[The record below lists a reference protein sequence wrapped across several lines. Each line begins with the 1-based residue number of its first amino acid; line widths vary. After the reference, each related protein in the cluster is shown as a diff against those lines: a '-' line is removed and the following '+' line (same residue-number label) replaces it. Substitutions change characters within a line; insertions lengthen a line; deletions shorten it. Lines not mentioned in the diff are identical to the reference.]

1 MAQPTRHTA
10 PGNQL
15 FALTAIH
22 KINGALTQLG
32 YSDPWETAWS
42 GVQMFKPANRPNRLV
57 RSAPG
62 GAPTNKRREPRQEL
76 AKAASICVIDTGQTI
91 SCTLRDIHTRGARI
105 SVISHGGIPDEF
117 ILKSRQA
124 DLETRARVAWR
135 RGNELG
141 VKFIRA

>member
-1 MAQPTRHTA
+1 MLE
-10 PGNQL
+10 GSL
-15 FALTAIH
+15 I
-22 KINGALTQLG
+22 
-32 YSDPWETAWS
+32 YSGEK
-42 GVQMFKPANRPNRLV
+42 MFKPANRPNRLMGA
-57 RSAPG
+57 SQAA
-62 GAPTNKRREPRQEL
+62 APTNKRRESRVEL

-105 SVISHGGIPDEF
+105 SVMSHGGIPDEF

-141 VKFIRA
+141 VRFIKI